1 MVNRLSDLAEF
12 LHDDSL
18 PLWLKRE
25 IDIHRTAIFSA
36 LDRGEEYVISG
47 PNGEQVKITPKT
59 VAA

>member
-1 MVNRLSDLAEF
+1 MVNKLSDLAEF

-25 IDIHRTAIFSA
+25 IDSNREAIFST
-36 LDRGEEYVISG
+36 LGRGEEYVIPG
-47 PNGEQVKITPKT
+47 PNGEEVKISPKA